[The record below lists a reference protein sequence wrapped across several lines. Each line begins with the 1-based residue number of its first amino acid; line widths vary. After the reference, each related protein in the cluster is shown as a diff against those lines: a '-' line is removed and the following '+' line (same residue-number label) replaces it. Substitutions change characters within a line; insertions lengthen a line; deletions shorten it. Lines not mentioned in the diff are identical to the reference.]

1 MVVGN
6 FTTRFNLLED
16 GIAKRK
22 EKGTVRAF
30 IEVTSNELRWEE
42 RYLSPEIRYL
52 ESCSLFL

>member
-42 RYLSPEIRYL
+42 RYLT
-52 ESCSLFL
+52 SLLK